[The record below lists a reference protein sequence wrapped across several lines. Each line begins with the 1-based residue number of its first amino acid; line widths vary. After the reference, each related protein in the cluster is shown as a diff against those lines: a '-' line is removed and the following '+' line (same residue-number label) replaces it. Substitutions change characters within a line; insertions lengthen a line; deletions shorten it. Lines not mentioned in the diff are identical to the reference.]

1 MNVIIICNILLF
13 CLSILMAVLFLHSAR
28 KSRAFLDKSVNRT
41 MNKAKHTA
49 LKRKEKE
56 EALRMEDGKQEKTSF
71 LFRIDV
77 SLAQSGLSERL
88 PFLNTELFLGFVI
101 VTVAAG
107 FILGLGKGLLVG
119 IIAAFVIAF
128 LHYLLLYLLTAR
140 NYNRTEKQ
148 IIRFVGMLKNY
159 ARTSDDLMAIFRS
172 VTVYLDEPLKSI
184 VEECQAEAV
193 ATGDLSAA
201 MMRMEL
207 KIEHKEMK
215 KILGNLEICARRKA
229 NYEVIID
236 RSMEQIR
243 SYIATTEENKKM
255 ISGARKTILMILAVG
270 ALSIGMMNDFAEGG
284 IIPFLRQSFVG
295 ECILFYLFFILLYTA
310 WKMISMGKKS

>member
-1 MNVIIICNILLF
+1 MDIIIICNILLLF
-13 CLSILMAVLFLHSAR
+13 LNIFLAVLFVGTAK
-28 KSRAFLDKSVNRT
+28 KSRAFLYKSVNRT
-41 MNKAKHTA
+41 MDKAKHTA

-56 EALRMEDGKQEKTSF
+56 EALRLEDGKQEKTNF
-71 LFRIDV
+71 LFRLDV
-77 SLAQSGLSERL
+77 SLAQSGLSARI

-101 VTVAAG
+101 LTIAAG
-107 FILGLGKGLLVG
+107 FILGLREGLLTG
-119 IIAAFVIAF
+119 SMAAFIIAF
-128 LHYLLLYLLTAR
+128 LHYLLIYLLTAR

-159 ARTSDDLMAIFRS
+159 ARTNDDLIAIFRS
-172 VTVYLDEPLKSI
+172 VTVYLDEPLKSV
-184 VEECQAEAV
+184 VEECTAEAV

-215 KILGNLEICARRKA
+215 KIINNLEICARRKA

-243 SYIATTEENKKM
+243 SYIAATEENKKM
-255 ISGARKTILMILAVG
+255 VSGARKTILMILAVG
-270 ALSIGMMNDFAEGG
+270 ALSITMMNDFAEGG
-284 IIPFLRQSFVG
+284 IIPFLRQSFIG
-295 ECILFYLFFILLYTA
+295 ECILFYLFLVLFYTM
-310 WKMISMGKKS
+310 WKLISMGKKS